1 MICKITV
8 HFSSVTFS
16 CTRLLVYSFTRLLY
30 KHKTMDSTKIV
41 GAKIK
46 ALRETREISVAELA
60 ERTGLAEE
68 QIARIEDNIDIPSLA
83 PLIKIARALGVRLGT
98 FLDDQDDHG
107 AVVCRK
113 QETSDTISFSNNS
126 MDARTHMH
134 YRALSKSKAD
144 RHMEPFIIDID
155 NTENLDYVLSSH
167 EGEEFIF
174 VMEGTVEVA
183 HGKKKYVIEAG
194 DTIYYDCIVPH
205 HVHGFEGQAAKIL
218 AVVYT
223 PI

>member
-1 MICKITV
+1 
-8 HFSSVTFS
+8 
-16 CTRLLVYSFTRLLY
+16 
-30 KHKTMDSTKIV
+30 MDSTKIV

-183 HGKKKYVIEAG
+183 HGKKKYVIEAV

-205 HVHGFEGQAAKIL
+205 HVHGYEGQAAKIL

>member
-1 MICKITV
+1 
-8 HFSSVTFS
+8 
-16 CTRLLVYSFTRLLY
+16 
-30 KHKTMDSTKIV
+30 MDSTKIV

-113 QETSDTISFSNNS
+113 QETSDTISFSNKS

-155 NTENLDYVLSSH
+155 TTDSLDYVLSSH